1 MWQVETME
9 IEQEIYDKGVVVR
22 PVLSRVDSLVAP
34 DFRRCVLDVAAEN
47 KALVIID
54 LINVDFM
61 DSSGLG
67 ALIGCFKS
75 TQETGGLVLCNVHKN
90 VHEVLALTHMDRI
103 FEIYDDIDTFLS
115 KKAA

>member
-1 MWQVETME
+1 ME
-9 IEQEIYDKGVVVR
+9 FEQEIHDKGIVVR
-22 PVLSRVDSLVAP
+22 PLLTRVDSLVAP
-34 DFRRCVLDVAAEN
+34 EFRRCVLDIATEK
-47 KALVIID
+47 KALVIVD

-75 TQETGGLVLCNVHKN
+75 TQESGGLVLCNVHKN
-90 VHEVLALTHMDRI
+90 VHEVFSLTHMDRI
-103 FEIYDDIDTFLS
+103 FEIYDDVDAFLR